1 MIFGIFGTYR
11 EFRVRVKVTKIRKGN
26 EQMKTSMLFGAII
39 LSSVLL
45 SACVASEIETKSNV
59 VQASLE
65 ENSEID
71 TTEIKKSV
79 TKEEVIIELSFPYNE
94 IAMYYSNWELS
105 KEGLVPE
112 GDERLKNGL
121 GDFMYENGYSFDKTG
136 RMLGRTYPP
145 NGEPASPTPTQ
156 YPAFIWG
163 MASDT
168 EHWVVSLGEIA
179 EYGYIESV
187 GPRIN
192 DDITQSKLKRLNE
205 MAQYKTGNEPLDN
218 WVTDSIAK
226 YKKALLTDETK
237 EKFDLYS
244 EATRGVELLID
255 AIELAR
261 LPFKAEKYE
270 IDLTQYKIEATEYT
284 DLGEYVEDIFVN
296 WQEGSEYESITD
308 METARN
314 MLANA
319 ALHYVNYFEND
330 IEDHGLT
337 KEFREL
343 QMTAYE
349 ITAHNKARTSSDDKV
364 QYQNEHELLYNEFE
378 NQLIH
383 LLEKL

>member
-1 MIFGIFGTYR
+1 MIIGIFGTNR
-11 EFRVRVKVTKIRKGN
+11 EFHVTVKVTKIKKGN

-45 SACVASEIETKSNV
+45 SACVGAESETKSSV
-59 VQASLE
+59 VQTSSQE
-65 ENSEID
+65 KSNID
-71 TTEIKKSV
+71 TSETKKTV
-79 TKEEVIIELSFPYNE
+79 TKKEVIDELSFPYNE

-105 KEGLVPE
+105 KEGLIPE

-121 GDFMYENGYSFDKTG
+121 GDYMYENGYSFDKTG

-168 EHWVVSLGEIA
+168 EHWVVSLDEIA
-179 EYGYIESV
+179 EYGYFESV

-192 DDITQSKLKRLNE
+192 DDIKQSKLKRLNE
-205 MAQYKTGNEPLDN
+205 MARYKTGNEPLDN

-226 YKKALLTDETK
+226 YKKALLTEETK

-270 IDLTQYKIEATEYT
+270 IDLTKYKIEATEYT
-284 DLGEYVEDIFVN
+284 DLVRYIDETFDN
-296 WQEGSEYESITD
+296 WQEGSDYQSNTD
-308 METARN
+308 VETARN
-314 MLANA
+314 TLANA
-319 ALHYVNYFEND
+319 ALHYVNYFEDD
-330 IEDHGLT
+330 IEDFGLT

-364 QYQNEHELLYNEFE
+364 EYQNEHELLYIEFE
-378 NQLIH
+378 NQLNHI
-383 LLEKL
+383 LEKL